1 MARLLSGGRRAK
13 IADKLRGA
21 GHEYKRQTRP
31 ARPRLGPIA
40 SGGDANGPVRGAYLG
55 ALLFVAACV
64 YDR

>member
-1 MARLLSGGRRAK
+1 MARLLSGGCRAE

-21 GHEYKRQTRP
+21 AHEYKRQTRP
-31 ARPRLGPIA
+31 ARPRLGRTAIR
-40 SGGDANGPVRGAYLG
+40 GDVNSPVRGAYLG